1 MEEAYIYSN
10 HSKIRMSSVATSN
23 PNKNGFSSPLSWR
36 SQAYKMG
43 MEEGGDTKRKMELFP
58 QALADL
64 QALQDVLFE
73 LQSVQDSFPLAKTE
87 EKEPTCH
94 ISENRRLA
102 EGSHR
107 QALAIKQWANSSSTA
122 RRWPGA
128 TRWWPAVAP
137 GWCLSGAWR
146 WRPVAPGAVF
156 VSSGASC

>member
-10 HSKIRMSSVATSN
+10 HSKIHKSSVATSN

-36 SQAYKMG
+36 AQAYKME

-73 LQSVQDSFPLAKTE
+73 LPSIQDLFPLAKIE

-94 ISENRRLA
+94 ISEHWRLA
-102 EGSHR
+102 ERSHR
-107 QALAIKQWANSSSTA
+107 QAVSSKQGVKLTATA
-122 RRWPGA
+122 RRCPVTARRFVIG
-128 TRWWPAVAP
+128 AP
-137 GWCLSGAWR
+137 GWRLVG
-146 WRPVAPGAVF
+146 V
-156 VSSGASC
+156 